1 MPKYIEK
8 GQILLGKFTVT
19 QESEYARGWND
30 GLEAV
35 AQNAPA
41 ADVVPVVRG
50 EWEWQE
56 EWETDPNTHACEL
69 QSYGWY
75 CTNCGIELGKYL
87 TKATGQRVDLD
98 DDFSKP
104 NLKHCPCCGADMRGE
119 PT

>member
-35 AQNAPA
+35 AENAPA
-41 ADVVPVVRG
+41 ADVVPVMHGRWIKVKNPQWPAYEHDQCSVCQWWNTKNAMIYEGRKSG
-50 EWEWQE
+50 RSLNFC
-56 EWETDPNTHACEL
+56 PN
-69 QSYGWY
+69 
-75 CTNCGIELGKYL
+75 
-87 TKATGQRVDLD
+87 
-98 DDFSKP
+98 
-104 NLKHCPCCGADMRGE
+104 CGADMRGE